1 MKFPK
6 KIKLQRSGKKNNLSP
21 LSPLPSSN
29 ESSFETQSI
38 TSSKKK
44 RFNNMKK
51 RDLKQSDQN
60 VDTSLSFSSSLSSSN
75 ETPAKSGATSPYKKR
90 SLCST
95 KLMLSSNKKRK
106 IQEQNMNIKKS
117 KLDTINCL
125 TDKSTSACL
134 LDSIGHDIGQGDE
147 NTKKIMTDHN
157 ENALQRQ
164 NETLAVD
171 EKSTVIKYFQSLCK
185 QIACINSQLVNNT
198 SELKL
203 LQIEMKKLKNCSCD
217 SNNNEDISESTN
229 DDKQEAEFNFPI
241 QEEEI
246 FIKFNDKIDTDSKF
260 NESLKCQM
268 MQHVNKNETL
278 VKNMS
283 RLIRA
288 YISRDIALNY
298 VPSNVS
304 HVDKN
309 KKVFKTL
316 NFYTSI
322 EDILLKN
329 WDQIQLM
336 L

>member
-1 MKFPK
+1 
-6 KIKLQRSGKKNNLSP
+6 
-21 LSPLPSSN
+21 
-29 ESSFETQSI
+29 
-38 TSSKKK
+38 
-44 RFNNMKK
+44 
-51 RDLKQSDQN
+51 
-60 VDTSLSFSSSLSSSN
+60 
-75 ETPAKSGATSPYKKR
+75 
-90 SLCST
+90 
-95 KLMLSSNKKRK
+95 
-106 IQEQNMNIKKS
+106 
-117 KLDTINCL
+117 
-125 TDKSTSACL
+125 
-134 LDSIGHDIGQGDE
+134 
-147 NTKKIMTDHN
+147 MTDHN

-322 EDILLKN
+322 EDILLKKLGSN
-329 WDQIQLM
+329 TAYAVDKPAILNGLKSVLRGARDWDGHGLLRKINSM
-336 L
+336 KKKNNSVVE